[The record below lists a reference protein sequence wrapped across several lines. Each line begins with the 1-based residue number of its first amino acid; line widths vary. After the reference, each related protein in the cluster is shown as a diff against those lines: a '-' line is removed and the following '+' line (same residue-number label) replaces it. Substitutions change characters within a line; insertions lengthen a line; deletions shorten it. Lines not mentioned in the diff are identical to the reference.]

1 MLSSLS
7 LLGNGFLQVAA
18 LTYLYNRNDTWDR
31 KNIVFHGPFIVL
43 VFIEFL
49 FNFINTNMR
58 HEKFGFQDPSLH
70 DCSFSNRFLT
80 FLMAGFFLFLPYWF
94 NQVARFETKVHDTE
108 YIYDKKALPLWE
120 EMIGRAPKSVWNSI
134 KLMSLGTTVSYYG
147 CMFTLFY
154 VYFLSG
160 GRDEVSKSCQGFLE
174 PCNFLNNNVQ
184 QPVFAIC
191 TTKSHAGGFTFP
203 FLIWSNVYVQYLLI
217 ILFFAS
223 LGSFQYLPR
232 PTLIPTAMAM
242 VVWSAILF
250 IWIYNEAWSS
260 HWIPYVSIFL
270 CGVYFIEPKI
280 VKMGK
285 VLDTDMLERSKEAY
299 LRRGLYIGGI
309 DAWWKK
315 KMSNRQAIFRL
326 LWERFILWKWQPW
339 RDKTEEIQEE
349 ELQKQE
355 TRATIAAH
363 AAATAEREERNNKKS
378 DDLNYDSSLVGSS
391 KGIDELESG
400 AKSMSR

>member
-1 MLSSLS
+1 
-7 LLGNGFLQVAA
+7 
-18 LTYLYNRNDTWDR
+18 
-31 KNIVFHGPFIVL
+31 
-43 VFIEFL
+43 
-49 FNFINTNMR
+49 
-58 HEKFGFQDPSLH
+58 
-70 DCSFSNRFLT
+70 
-80 FLMAGFFLFLPYWF
+80 
-94 NQVARFETKVHDTE
+94 
-108 YIYDKKALPLWE
+108 
-120 EMIGRAPKSVWNSI
+120 
-134 KLMSLGTTVSYYG
+134 
-147 CMFTLFY
+147 
-154 VYFLSG
+154 
-160 GRDEVSKSCQGFLE
+160 
-174 PCNFLNNNVQ
+174 
-184 QPVFAIC
+184 
-191 TTKSHAGGFTFP
+191 
-203 FLIWSNVYVQYLLI
+203 
-217 ILFFAS
+217 
-223 LGSFQYLPR
+223 
-232 PTLIPTAMAM
+232 
-242 VVWSAILF
+242 
-250 IWIYNEAWSS
+250 
-260 HWIPYVSIFL
+260 
-270 CGVYFIEPKI
+270 
-280 VKMGK
+280 MGK